1 MTDIPFVS
9 VIIVNYNGKQFLT
22 ACLDALRNQ
31 TYPADSFEVIISDN
45 ASSDGSV
52 DLLKGHFSWV
62 RVLENKS
69 NLGFA
74 AGNNVAI
81 NSSKGEFIVLLNN
94 DTVPQPTWLD
104 NLVKVAKENPLA
116 GIVTGRLHL
125 FYDQLT
131 LELQSETFI
140 PPGDGRELGIQ
151 LYSIDSETPFGVTQ
165 YLDGFYGFEPSSYG
179 GTFRWTKS
187 RAILGVPVPPGSGSW
202 NVSLQLAAF
211 RPDNQS
217 VPLQISI
224 KNNNPNGIDLI
235 YSGSVSGAEPQTVCI
250 EIPAALRSQSLPVLQ
265 NTGSIVFRDG
275 ASRDRGTYVREY
287 EVLYETDTG
296 QYSTVEEVFSGCGA
310 NLLLSKK
317 MLDEIGLFDDDFFMY
332 YEDTDLSWR
341 ARLAG
346 WKVLYAPEATVR
358 HIHCGT
364 SKEWSPF
371 FLFLVERNRL
381 AMVVKNGS
389 SSQILWTLSKYLGR
403 AALNTFAAIRAYAY
417 RLPHRQ
423 ELARWPRHHARVLN
437 SLIGRSPSFIRKR
450 IHIQKNRKILPS
462 MLKSWFVE

>member
-1 MTDIPFVS
+1 MTDTPFVS
-9 VIIVNYNGKQFLT
+9 VIIVNYNGKHFLP

-31 TYPADSFEVIISDN
+31 TYPEDSFEVIISDN
-45 ASSDGSV
+45 ASTDGSV
-52 DLLKGHFSWV
+52 DFVKASHPWV
-62 RVLENKS
+62 RVQENES

-81 NSSKGEFIVLLNN
+81 APSKGEFIVLLNN
-94 DTVPQPTWLD
+94 DTVPQPTWLE
-104 NLVKVAKENPLA
+104 NLVNVAKENPLA

-125 FYDQLT
+125 FYEQLT
-131 LELQSETFI
+131 FELQSETFI

-151 LYSIDSETPFGVTQ
+151 LYSIASETPFGVTQ
-165 YLDGFYGFEPSSYG
+165 YIDGFYGFEPSSFG

-187 RAILGVPVPPGSGSW
+187 SAVLGIPVPPGTGSW
-202 NVSLQLAAF
+202 NVSLQVAAF
-211 RPDNQS
+211 RPDNQP
-217 VPLQISI
+217 VPLQISS
-224 KNNNPNGIDLI
+224 KNHNTVGNDQI
-235 YSGSVSGAEPQTVCI
+235 YSGLVSGPEPQTLRI
-250 EIPAALRSQSLPVLQ
+250 EIPAELRSQSLPVIQ

-275 ASRDRGTYVREY
+275 ASRDRGTYVRDY

-296 QYSTVEEVFSGCGA
+296 QYDKVEEVFSGCGA

-317 MLDEIGLFDDDFFMY
+317 MLDEIGLFDEDFFMY

-364 SKEWSPF
+364 TKEWSPF

-381 AMVVKNGS
+381 AMVVKNGEIP
-389 SSQILWTLSKYLGR
+389 QIIWTISKYLGR
-403 AALNTFAAIRAYAY
+403 TALNTIAAIRAFTFHQSN
-417 RLPHRQ
+417 RH
-423 ELARWPRHHARVLN
+423 ELARWPRHHARVLIA
-437 SLIGRSPSFIRKR
+437 LISWMPALFRKR
-450 IHIQKNRKILPS
+450 RYIQKRRKVSPS